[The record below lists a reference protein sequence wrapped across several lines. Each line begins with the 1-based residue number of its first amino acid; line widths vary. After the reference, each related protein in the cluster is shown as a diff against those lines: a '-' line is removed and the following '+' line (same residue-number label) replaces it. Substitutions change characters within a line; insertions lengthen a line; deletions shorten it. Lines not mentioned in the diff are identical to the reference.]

1 MQMPKI
7 IYPRINNQGNFYFDA
22 KGEVFL
28 LDNNFFI
35 SSDSIGLLGLLNSK
49 LVFYYLKNVC
59 TTLQGGFYDFRRDKI
74 STIPIHKNFSSYE
87 TKIGKISQ
95 YMIQLVQDFE
105 SINSKFQRTLQREIF
120 TPKLP
125 EALPQNNLSKKLQNW
140 YELSFA
146 DFLKELSK
154 SKGSRPLGL
163 SEKAE
168 WEDYFLQEQQKAIS
182 IKSKIEQTDA
192 AIDQMVYELYGLTEE
207 EIEIVENS

>member
-1 MQMPKI
+1 
-7 IYPRINNQGNFYFDA
+7 
-22 KGEVFL
+22 
-28 LDNNFFI
+28 
-35 SSDSIGLLGLLNSK
+35 
-49 LVFYYLKNVC
+49 
-59 TTLQGGFYDFRRDKI
+59 
-74 STIPIHKNFSSYE
+74 
-87 TKIGKISQ
+87 
-95 YMIQLVQDFE
+95 MIQLVQDFE